1 MTMVAFRMFDL
12 PHALLGDILTT
23 WLHEVDFICF
33 DNAIC
38 DKYKRKEYLDI
49 IRSDEILLTF
59 PYHTRHDSSKYL
71 IWLKLRNV
79 YLNSFTLPRYIGKE
93 EFNSKV
99 FKKIKHLNFSNCGEL
114 DDRVFYQIVKT
125 SKYLQEL
132 IIGSNYYSN
141 NITDHS
147 INVISET
154 ALQLR
159 KIEIS
164 QSKLITDSAI
174 ITLTKKCHYISEI
187 KLINCTKLSDVSI
200 NGIADNCQHLE
211 VLKITN
217 NNLITSSSIYQVYNK
232 CKSLQVLTVIDC
244 SIKSDSSSS
253 SVAIAIAS
261 VIIPNNTCT
270 SSGFLL
276 NTVMKKKNS
285 LQKLNFSRYRVV
297 SDVYL
302 QKFLHNSNLLYLS
315 LEENQSIT
323 DTTIITIASS
333 IPTIISLNLS
343 FCLQLTDIAIV
354 ELMKYCHAL
363 QHIDLQ
369 ACKIT
374 DEAISHIVHNSS
386 QLQHV
391 NFNWCVQLTDNAL
404 HHLIDGPCTHL
415 TELSLNGCNLIT
427 SGGIHELLTTN
438 INNKIKH
445 INVSYCARINTYH
458 VEQLR
463 IDSPTVDITH
473 IDFSKKTSV
482 M

>member
-1 MTMVAFRMFDL
+1 MKMVFRMFDL
-12 PHALLGDILTT
+12 PHALVGDILTT
-23 WLHEVDFICF
+23 WLHEIDFICF

-38 DKYKRKEYLDI
+38 DKDRRIEYLNI
-49 IRSDEILLTF
+49 IQSDDILLTF
-59 PYHTRHDSSKYL
+59 PNHMRHDSSKYL
-71 IWLKLRNV
+71 MWLKLRNV
-79 YLNSFTLPRYIGKE
+79 YLNSFTLPRYIGNC

-99 FKKIKHLNFSNCGEL
+99 FKKTKHLNFSNCGEL
-114 DDRVFYQIVKT
+114 DDYVFYQIVKT

-154 ALQLR
+154 AIQLR

-164 QSKLITDSAI
+164 QSRLITDSAI
-174 ITLTKKCHYISEI
+174 VTLTKKCHYITEI
-187 KLINCTKLSDVSI
+187 KLVNCTKLGDESI
-200 NGIADNCQHLE
+200 NSIADNCQHLE

-244 SIKSDSSSS
+244 SVKSDSSSS
-253 SVAIAIAS
+253 SSAVAVAS
-261 VIIPNNTCT
+261 SVVPHNTIT
-270 SSGFLL
+270 STDLL
-276 NTVMKKKNS
+276 ITTMMNKKKNI

-297 SDVYL
+297 SDAYL
-302 QKFLHNSNLLYLS
+302 QKFLHNSNLLHLS

-323 DTTIITIASS
+323 DATIITIASS
-333 IPTIISLNLS
+333 IRTVISLNLS
-343 FCLQLTDIAIV
+343 FCLQLTDIAII
-354 ELMKYCHAL
+354 ELMKHCHAL
-363 QHIDLQ
+363 EHIDLQ

-374 DEAISHIVHNSS
+374 DEAIYHIIHNSS
-386 QLQHV
+386 QLQHA
-391 NFNWCVQLTDNAL
+391 NFNWCIQLTDNTL
-404 HHLIDGPCTHL
+404 QHLIDRPCIHL
-415 TELSLNGCNLIT
+415 THLSLNGCNLIT

-438 INNKIKH
+438 VNNKIKYL
-445 INVSYCARINTYH
+445 NVSYCARIYTHH

-463 IDSPTVDITH
+463 IDSPTVNITH
-473 IDFSKKTSV
+473 MDFSKKTSV

>member
-1 MTMVAFRMFDL
+1 MTFRMFDL

-59 PYHTRHDSSKYL
+59 PNHARHDSSKYL

-79 YLNSFTLPRYIGKE
+79 YLNSFTFPRYIGKS

-147 INVISET
+147 IIVISET

-159 KIEIS
+159 KLEIS

-174 ITLTKKCHYISEI
+174 ITLTKKCHHISEI
-187 KLINCTKLSDVSI
+187 KLVNCTKLSDVSI
-200 NGIADNCQHLE
+200 NGIADNCQYLE

-217 NNLITSSSIYQVYNK
+217 SNLITSSSIYHVYNK

-244 SIKSDSSSS
+244 SIKSS
-253 SVAIAIAS
+253 SVAFAVAS
-261 VIIPNNTCT
+261 VIVPNT
-270 SSGFLL
+270 SSDLLL
-276 NTVMKKKNS
+276 NTTMKKKSS
-285 LQKLNFSRYRVV
+285 LQKLNFSRYRVA
-297 SDVYL
+297 SDAYL

-323 DTTIITIASS
+323 DVTIITIASS
-333 IPTIISLNLS
+333 IPMIISLNLS
-343 FCLQLTDIAIV
+343 FCLQLTDIAIL
-354 ELMKYCHAL
+354 ELMKHCHAL

-374 DEAISHIVHNSS
+374 DEAIFHIVHNSS
-386 QLQHV
+386 QLQHA
-391 NFNWCVQLTDNAL
+391 NFNWCIQLTDNAL
-404 HHLIDGPCTHL
+404 HHLIDGPCNHL
-415 TELSLNGCNLIT
+415 TDLSLNGCNLIT

-438 INNKIKH
+438 VNNKIKH
-445 INVSYCARINTYH
+445 LNVSYCARINIYH

-463 IDSPTVDITH
+463 IDSPTVNITH

>member
-1 MTMVAFRMFDL
+1 MTFRIFDL

-59 PYHTRHDSSKYL
+59 PNHARHDSSKYL

-79 YLNSFTLPRYIGKE
+79 YLNSFTFPRYIGKS

-125 SKYLQEL
+125 SKYIQEL

-147 INVISET
+147 IIVISET

-187 KLINCTKLSDVSI
+187 KLVNCTKLSDVSI
-200 NGIADNCQHLE
+200 NGIADNCQYLE

-217 NNLITSSSIYQVYNK
+217 NNLITSSSIYHVYSK

-244 SIKSDSSSS
+244 SIKSS
-253 SVAIAIAS
+253 SVVVAVAS
-261 VIIPNNTCT
+261 VIVPL
-270 SSGFLL
+270 LL
-276 NTVMKKKNS
+276 NTVMKKKSS

-297 SDVYL
+297 SDAYL

-323 DTTIITIASS
+323 DVTIITIASS

-354 ELMKYCHAL
+354 ELMKHCHAL

-386 QLQHV
+386 QLQYA
-391 NFNWCVQLTDNAL
+391 NFNWCIQLTDNAL
-404 HHLIDGPCTHL
+404 QHLIDGPCNHL
-415 TELSLNGCNLIT
+415 TDLSLNGCNLIT
-427 SGGIHELLTTN
+427 SGGIHEFLTTN
-438 INNKIKH
+438 VNNKMKH
-445 INVSYCARINTYH
+445 LNVSYCARINTYH

-463 IDSPTVDITH
+463 INSPTVNITH